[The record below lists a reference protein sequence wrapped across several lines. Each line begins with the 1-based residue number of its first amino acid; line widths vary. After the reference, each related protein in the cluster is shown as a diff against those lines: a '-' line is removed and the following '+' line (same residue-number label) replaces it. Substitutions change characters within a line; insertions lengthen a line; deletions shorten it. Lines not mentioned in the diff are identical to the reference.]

1 MSKPQAKA
9 TQLRNGA
16 KSTTSTTARAKPTT
30 SNPAKTVSGVAKV
43 NTQLKKTTS
52 STTTAIKRADEEK
65 LKLKSTTQ
73 TRRTEPTTLSYNR
86 TPRDIVKPT
95 QNSVIK
101 KTTPTNRVASTPK
114 APNQNIK
121 PTVQRNVAATIRKA
135 GVSELPMRAKQNR
148 DIADAVKK
156 KPSTAIKPNAVLDT
170 YHSVTV
176 ASPPPRRRE
185 ITTERSDDNIIPTR
199 AIKDK
204 VVEPAD
210 LDTAAIKVD
219 ADEPPKRVRTHSL
232 KEEDIIVLR
241 SESAKRRSEQQIL
254 ADVTTASQHE
264 TDYLKLETDEVF
276 DHKLVVKEPV
286 AFEVAFDEPLSSKAK
301 SKSREPSVT
310 RNKAEHPHKA
320 KPSDSKVEP
329 ETDNYSDD
337 FETYESDFETG
348 SSTQNG
354 SSGETESDSSPH
366 SVCSEDEDNSKS
378 SVSST
383 TQEETSKNSDEV
395 PVNDTDCE
403 EETELTQY
411 PITVIQRDKELERK
425 LDSGN
430 YEMNSRRYPKLS
442 ELATQINERHFDSMD
457 TTYSVAST
465 DQLDSGISSYANTNN
480 TQAEVDKFGGIVCTY
495 GGYADFNTRPI
506 LRKRGMELMNKIQF
520 DTLTFSLFELK
531 PISYEV
537 YMQTYGTLNTTQCST
552 QTNENRMSSESQT
565 DSYDVRTMWTQHP
578 PQYDLQTVQ
587 KFATGMHGLMAIQN
601 CCGESPLDEAYT
613 LHSSSADE
621 YDVSLQKLAV
631 LRQNNHK
638 DVVSAQL
645 SSLHKP
651 LDFEKLNAFLLRSSL
666 LISKVLCAT
675 HDNTTEDRLKKV
687 APNHKSFQ
695 EISAGYVQ
703 LETNFLNAL
712 RVVHVFASARHD
724 LIITVHAS
732 PPDADVYRCDFS
744 QLLMVWSTSDCTNPF
759 RLLSTWSEVCRVE
772 ICYDNTDIVVCGLH
786 DGSIAMWD
794 LRETYSFCSKL
805 DGYLTH
811 FAATQSVVPN
821 WTAST
826 EQSHRLADLGAVV
839 DVRSFRT
846 PQRVMALGSYRS
858 IQFAALND
866 TGLLSVW
873 TLVETSVKHYDF
885 STSKAADTYRSRK
898 RGSAALLN
906 SRYEYSSPWARVKL
920 MQNAICDLRDYL
932 ERGLHRTQTQFEMTK
947 QLFQK
952 EIYSDE
958 ILRELH
964 GTKSAQQ
971 QRQQL
976 QGLRF
981 TSIDTGCER
990 IYVCTNRNFVLS
1002 CSKSLKSE
1010 RFRKINIS
1018 ESGLLFA
1025 TALQVLTNENFL
1037 AVGLSNG
1044 SVMIVNC
1051 HQQKLTTQRDSETK
1065 RLNTASSYAD
1075 NRLKDV
1081 CTPQMPDIDPIT
1093 GKSCAIQNII
1103 LNERRLLGKADSA
1116 YETTYETRPST
1127 AAYIALIS
1135 NQKRPF
1141 ELRVYDQQIILSGSA
1156 LRKDLVQ
1163 SLQLSSDGWRL
1174 FALTN
1179 GHVRTYDFYL
1189 DRELGALTLDGSDSE
1204 QRVMEIA
1211 VAKSSQNAN
1220 NLIVLDEE
1228 NYVEV
1233 HLLKH

>member
-9 TQLRNGA
+9 TQPRNVA
-16 KSTTSTTARAKPTT
+16 KTTTATTARAKTTLNNPT
-30 SNPAKTVSGVAKV
+30 KTVSGASKV
-43 NTQLKKTTS
+43 STQVKKTIG
-52 STTTAIKRADEEK
+52 STTTVTKRVEDEK
-65 LKLKSTTQ
+65 LKLKSNTQ
-73 TRRTEPTTLSYNR
+73 TRRTEPVSLSKSR
-86 TPRDIVKPT
+86 TPRDVVKPAT
-95 QNSVIK
+95 NSVIK
-101 KTTPTNRVASTPK
+101 KTVATNRVANTTKTPNSQLI
-114 APNQNIK
+114 PPTIK
-121 PTVQRNVAATIRKA
+121 RNAAATTRKA
-135 GVSELPMRAKQNR
+135 GVSELPMRVKPSR

-185 ITTERSDDNIIPTR
+185 IIAESSDIPART
-199 AIKDK
+199 IKEGALESTD
-204 VVEPAD
+204 V
-210 LDTAAIKVD
+210 DTAAIVVP

-232 KEEDIIVLR
+232 KDEDIIVLR
-241 SESAKRRSEQQIL
+241 TDSAKHRIEQKIIG
-254 ADVTTASQHE
+254 DVSTGSQHE
-264 TDYLKLETDEVF
+264 TDYLKLDTDEEIQ
-276 DHKLVVKEPV
+276 HKPVVREPV
-286 AFEVAFDEPLSSKAK
+286 AFEVEFDAPLSSKPK
-301 SKSREPSVT
+301 TKSREPSVT
-310 RNKAEHPHKA
+310 RHNAETPLKA
-320 KPSDSKVEP
+320 KLSNATKEP

-348 SSTQNG
+348 SSSQNG
-354 SSGETESDSSPH
+354 SSGETESDTSPH
-366 SVCSEDEDNSKS
+366 SVCSEDEDSSKS

-383 TQEETSKNSDEV
+383 TQEETSKNTDDV

-403 EETELTQY
+403 DETELTQY
-411 PITVIQRDKELERK
+411 PVTVIQRDKELERK

-430 YEMNSRRYPKLS
+430 YEMNSRRHPKLA
-442 ELATQINERHFDSMD
+442 ELVTQINDRHFDSMD

-465 DQLDSGISSYANTNN
+465 DQLDSGISSYANSNN
-480 TQAEVDKFGGIVCTY
+480 TQAEVDKFGGIVCSY

-506 LRKRGMELMNKIQF
+506 LGKRGIELMNKIQF

-552 QTNENRMSSESQT
+552 QTNENRMSTESQT
-565 DSYDVRTMWTQHP
+565 ESYEMRTMWTQHP
-578 PQYDLQTVQ
+578 QQYDLQTVQ
-587 KFATGMHGLMAIQN
+587 KFATGMHGMMAIQN
-601 CCGESPLDEAYT
+601 CCGEAPLDEANL

-621 YDVSLQKLAV
+621 YDVSLLRLAV
-631 LRQNNHK
+631 LRQTNSKH
-638 DVVSAQL
+638 VVNAQL

-666 LISKVLCAT
+666 VISKVLSSSQDT
-675 HDNTTEDRLKKV
+675 KEEERLTQLSQ
-687 APNHKSFQ
+687 NQQSFQ
-695 EISAGYVQ
+695 EISAGYVH
-703 LETNFLNAL
+703 LETNLLNAL
-712 RVVHVFASARHD
+712 RVVRVFASARHD

-732 PPDADVYRCDFS
+732 PPDADVYRSDFS
-744 QLLMVWSTSDCTNPF
+744 QLLMVWSTSDCTQPF

-772 ICYDNTDIVVCGLH
+772 ICYDSADIVVCGLH

-794 LRETYSFCSKL
+794 LRETYTFCSKL

-811 FAATQSVVPN
+811 FPATQSVVPN
-821 WTAST
+821 WTASI
-826 EQSHRLADLGAVV
+826 EQSDRLKDLGAVV

-846 PQRVMALGSYRS
+846 PQRITALGTYRS

-866 TGLLSVW
+866 TGILTIW
-873 TLVETSVKHYDF
+873 TLVETSAKHYDF
-885 STSKAADTYRSRK
+885 ATSKAADSQRTRK
-898 RGSAALLN
+898 RNATSMLN

-920 MQNAICDLRDYL
+920 IQSAICDLRDYL
-932 ERGLHRTQTQFEMTK
+932 ERGVRRAQTQFELTK

-964 GTKSAQQ
+964 GTQSAQQ

-981 TSIDTGCER
+981 TGIDTGCER

-1018 ESGLLFA
+1018 ESGLLFS
-1025 TALQVLTNENFL
+1025 TTLQVLTNENFL

-1051 HQQKLTTQRDSETK
+1051 NQQKLETTRSSDAK
-1065 RLNTASSYAD
+1065 RLETGSSYND
-1075 NRLKDV
+1075 THKKEV
-1081 CTPQMPDIDPIT
+1081 YTSQTPDIDPIT

-1103 LNERRLLGKADSA
+1103 LNERRLLGKADSG
-1116 YETTYETRPST
+1116 YETPYDTRPST
-1127 AAYIALIS
+1127 AACIALIS

-1156 LRKDLVQ
+1156 LRQDLVQ

-1189 DRELGALTLDGSDSE
+1189 DRELGTHALVGSGNE
-1204 QRVMEIA
+1204 QRVMDIA

-1233 HLLKH
+1233 HLLKQ